1 MAAEREGNFLLG
13 LPSKLSPDMA
23 REKLLELFE
32 RYRKFVSSNPDITSQ
47 LESSFRVVSYFIA
60 GRFQNSSELAE
71 LVYSAS
77 NLIVLLN
84 DGILRKAAKLKTSM
98 SLPQKRIMT
107 LLTVLE
113 YVEVF
118 AEIGAARLWGEL
130 GRWIVIAAIQIAKVA
145 LRALLLFKHQAGIV
159 RTPPITPLDR
169 EADLPDAF
177 LKSCKDKRKS
187 AESLEMEDL
196 DQVFV
201 QKAEEQGR
209 VPQVTFMGT
218 RSGRKV
224 RSLTATPPLSL
235 RDWKLPG
242 FHRDSPAGRTKTV
255 SSLEQQNLPPTRLG
269 GARLVGEALHV
280 FRPLVYLSSLAT
292 CGRASWK
299 PWLLSFLTD
308 VSSLALMGDTKDL
321 NLLEKAELKRRSL
334 MLLFYILRS
343 PFYDK
348 YAQAKIILFL
358 RLLASTVP
366 GVGLIIEPLIGYL
379 PNWQRTY
386 FYNWGT

>member
-13 LPSKLSPDMA
+13 LPSKLSPDVA
-23 REKLLELFE
+23 KEKLLELFE
-32 RYRKFVSSNPDITSQ
+32 RYRKFVSSNPDVTSQ

-84 DGILRKAAKLKTSM
+84 DGILRKAAKLRTAV
-98 SLPQKRIMT
+98 KRIMT

-130 GRWIVIAAIQIAKVA
+130 GRWIVIAAIQLAKVA
-145 LRALLLFKHQAGIV
+145 LRAVLLFKYQSGIV

-169 EADLPDAF
+169 DADLPDAF
-177 LKSCKDKRKS
+177 LKSCKDKRSKS
-187 AESLEMEDL
+187 AEALEMEDL

-201 QKAEEQGR
+201 QKAEEQR
-209 VPQVTFMGT
+209 RSPQVTFMGT

-235 RDWKLPG
+235 RDWRLPG
-242 FHRDSPAGRTKTV
+242 TKTDAPTGKTKTV
-255 SSLEQQNLPPTRLG
+255 SSLELQNLPPTPLG
-269 GARLVGEALHV
+269 GHRLAGEALHV
-280 FRPLVYLSSLAT
+280 FRPLVYLSSLAV
-292 CGRASWK
+292 CGRSSWK

>member
-84 DGILRKAAKLKTSM
+84 DGILRKAAKLKTAV
-98 SLPQKRIMT
+98 SLSQRRIMT

-130 GRWIVIAAIQIAKVA
+130 GRWIVIAAIQLAKVA
-145 LRALLLFKHQAGIV
+145 LRGLLLFKYQAGIV

-169 EADLPDAF
+169 DADLPDAF
-177 LKSCKDKRKS
+177 LKSCKDKKS
-187 AESLEMEDL
+187 SEALEMEDL

-201 QKAEEQGR
+201 KKAEEQGR
-209 VPQVTFMGT
+209 LPQVTFMGT

-224 RSLTATPPLSL
+224 RSLTATPPLSM

-242 FHRDSPAGRTKTV
+242 MRSDSPSGRTKTV
-255 SSLEQQNLPPTRLG
+255 SSLEHQNLPPTPLG
-269 GARLVGEALHV
+269 GLRLAGEALHV
-280 FRPLVYLSSLAT
+280 FRPLVYLSSLAV
-292 CGRASWK
+292 CGRSSWK

-334 MLLFYILRS
+334 VLLFYILRS

>member
-1 MAAEREGNFLLG
+1 
-13 LPSKLSPDMA
+13 MA

-84 DGILRKAAKLKTSM
+84 DGILRKAAKLKTAV
-98 SLPQKRIMT
+98 SLSQRRIMT

-130 GRWIVIAAIQIAKVA
+130 GRWIVIAAIQLAKVA
-145 LRALLLFKHQAGIV
+145 LRALLLFKYQAGIV

-169 EADLPDAF
+169 DADLPDAF
-177 LKSCKDKRKS
+177 LKSCKDK
-187 AESLEMEDL
+187 
-196 DQVFV
+196 
-201 QKAEEQGR
+201 
-209 VPQVTFMGT
+209 VTFMGT

-224 RSLTATPPLSL
+224 RSLTATPPLSM

-242 FHRDSPAGRTKTV
+242 MRSDSPSGRTKTV
-255 SSLEQQNLPPTRLG
+255 SSLEHQNLPPTPLG
-269 GARLVGEALHV
+269 GLRLAGEALHV
-280 FRPLVYLSSLAT
+280 FRPLVYLSSLAA
-292 CGRASWK
+292 CGRSSWK